1 MTNFCRDPRPPP
13 ANECH
18 NQATTT
24 RQIQTRDTE
33 IRERI
38 IYIQNPSY
46 PRSDDGGGEETFTM
60 VPRDEDVV
68 QFRIDFIEFE
78 VMSVLEI
85 TVVNETSKNCNW
97 RTAYLKI

>member
-1 MTNFCRDPRPPP
+1 MMTNFCRDPRPTV
-13 ANECH
+13 NECH

-85 TVVNETSKNCNW
+85 TVVTMKPV
-97 RTAYLKI
+97 KIAIGEQRI